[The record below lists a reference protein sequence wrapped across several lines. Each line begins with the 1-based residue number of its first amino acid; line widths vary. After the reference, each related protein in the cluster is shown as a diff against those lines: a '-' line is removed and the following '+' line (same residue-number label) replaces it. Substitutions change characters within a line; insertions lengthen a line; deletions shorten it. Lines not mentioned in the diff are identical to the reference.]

1 MIEHLQQDSIG
12 RSGFFIDQAGSSL
25 GADIHRRAGNGMNAV
40 HSAAMKGWTATI
52 RLLAERGAE
61 VDIKDRDGKT
71 PLDYASGNYKPTP
84 QGGGLVV
91 PPTVN
96 PETVKLLQQL
106 TKVH

>member
-1 MIEHLQQDSIG
+1 
-12 RSGFFIDQAGSSL
+12 
-25 GADIHRRAGNGMNAV
+25 MNAV

-52 RLLAERGAE
+52 RVLAEHGAE

-71 PLDYASGNYKPTP
+71 SLDYASGNYKPAP